1 MSGWI
6 RADAAVFRPARQLTL
21 IDWHPMSPWRRRRS
35 ATAGL
40 PYVNDGPRRP
50 DDQGG
55 SYAKP
60 AAATEHNATVEYGH
74 SLGDLVTVAVQA
86 GLVIEHLASTGLSSL
101 PFGRRLLDDGL
112 QRWRCNG

>member
-1 MSGWI
+1 MAAC
-6 RADAAVFRPARQLTL
+6 ADPLRLHSPTSTTGHDASTTKAAPTE
-21 IDWHPMSPWRRRRS
+21 
-35 ATAGL
+35 T
-40 PYVNDGPRRP
+40 
-50 DDQGG
+50 
-55 SYAKP
+55 